1 MSNNNAESSTN
12 DTIRT
17 LVSWNMHLKSSGNDI
32 ERVLSFIKA
41 IFFAAT
47 AVGLLSFVEA
57 VFANRGG
64 STSSK
69 DRVYDDVVVT
79 CLLLSMLFSLSVAA
93 LRRPHGNTHVADFI
107 LKLSFLTLLTGAMV
121 FTWANQ
127 RTIASIVFTVSFVLL
142 VIAYWTWTD
151 PNPNGEEGKYSLSSK

>member
-17 LVSWNMHLKSSGNDI
+17 LVSFEQASENDI
-32 ERVLSFIKA
+32 ESALSYMKA

-47 AVGLLSFVEA
+47 AVGMLSFVEA
-57 VFANRGG
+57 AFANRGG
-64 STSSK
+64 SPTSSK
-69 DRVYDDVVVT
+69 DRVCDDVAVT

-93 LRRPHGNTHVADFI
+93 LRRPQGNTHVADFM
-107 LKLSFLTLLTGAMV
+107 LRLSFLTLLIGTMV
-121 FTWANQ
+121 FTWANL
-127 RTIASIVFTVSFVLL
+127 RTITSIVFTVSFVLL

-151 PNPNGEEGKYSLSSK
+151 PNPNGEEGEYSLRC

>member
-1 MSNNNAESSTN
+1 M
-12 DTIRT
+12 T
-17 LVSWNMHLKSSGNDI
+17 L
-32 ERVLSFIKA
+32 RVLYPTTQA

-57 VFANRGG
+57 VFANRGAPP
-64 STSSK
+64 SPK
-69 DRVYDDVVVT
+69 NRVCDEVAVT

-93 LRRPHGNTHVADFI
+93 LRRPQGNTHVADFI
-107 LKLSFLTLLTGAMV
+107 LRLSFLTLLIGTMV

-151 PNPNGEEGKYSLSSK
+151 PDPNGEEGEYLESCC